1 MKQNSLISIIVP
13 IYRVESYLKEC
24 IESLLCQTLKEI
36 EIILVDDGSDDKCP
50 QICDDYAKVD
60 NRIRVIHKKN
70 GGLDSARKA
79 GIAIAKGKY
88 VGYVDGD
95 DWVEPSMYEKM
106 LEYAEQNQVAVV
118 ESGIIDSWD
127 YRESKRHSYLPEGCY
142 KFEKFQCEIEPY
154 ALYAGS
160 FFQHGISPYLC
171 TKIFLRDA
179 IRKYQEIDDILN
191 KIQDDTMVSLPCIVE
206 TQSLYI
212 SHECYYHYRVRTNSG
227 KRAVRQNE
235 VKNFME
241 FYPLMYKRFQ
251 GSQLS
256 TLQDNQINYFSMYW
270 LLMKAPYVFRGQAD
284 KIFEPIRQLKP
295 ESRIVVY
302 GAGSVGIHWMDFF
315 SQVGLNVVCWADKN
329 YETLAST
336 YDICNPESICDYEYD
351 YVVIA
356 ILRETTLESARKDLL
371 AIGIPKEKIV
381 WINQMYIDNPQ
392 LLLKKATYNGE
403 SLF

>member
-1 MKQNSLISIIVP
+1 MKQNRLISIIVP
-13 IYRVESYLKEC
+13 IYRVEGYLKEC

-50 QICDDYAKVD
+50 QICDDYARRD
-60 NRIRVIHKKN
+60 NRIKVIHKGN
-70 GGLDSARKA
+70 GGPDSARKA

-106 LEYAEQNQVAVV
+106 LEYAERNQVAVV
-118 ESGIIDSWD
+118 ETGIIDSWEF
-127 YRESKRHSYLPEGCY
+127 REGRRHSYLPEGCY
-142 KFEKFQCEIEPY
+142 KAEKFRNQIEPY
-154 ALYAGS
+154 ILYAGS
-160 FFQHGISPYLC
+160 FFRHGISPYLC

-179 IRKYQEIDDILN
+179 ICKYQEIDDILN

-212 SHECYYHYRVRTNSG
+212 SHGCYYHYRVRTDSG

-241 FYPLMYKRFQ
+241 CYPLMYKRFQ

-256 TLQDNQINYFSMYW
+256 ALQDNQINYYSMYW

-284 KIFEPIRQLKP
+284 KVFEPICQLKRD
-295 ESRIVVY
+295 SKVVVY

-315 SQVGLNVVCWADKN
+315 RQIGLNIVCWSDKN

-336 YDICNPESICDYEYD
+336 YDICNPKSICDYEYD

-356 ILRETTLESARKDLL
+356 ILRESTVASVRKDLL
-371 AIGIPKEKIV
+371 ALGVPKEKIC
-381 WINQMYIDNPQ
+381 WIDKEYIKNPKS
-392 LLLKKATYNGE
+392 LLKRAKYQGE
-403 SLF
+403 YLF